1 MIFHSYVSL
10 PEGIF
15 HGVDH
20 WILLWKFFRN
30 WRLFVGYITICHH
43 LMGWMRWDF
52 MDSNEQLHQDYTL
65 VCGFEGTKLGLRS
78 NKYNYIYIY
87 HIIYI
92 CILLNICLLQLLPQ
106 NNSGSDG
113 KYPRYPIKIG
123 MAFTR
128 CYDHKKMSISQS
140 TNNVTTIRANLSNTL
155 HIWRIYIRW
164 NICTHTFAY
173 SKLCIYIYNYI
184 YNF

>member
-1 MIFHSYVSL
+1 MELIIEFSCENSLEIGVYLLVISPYVITL
-10 PEGIF
+10 WGGWDGISWTQMNSF
-15 HGVDH
+15 
-20 WILLWKFFRN
+20 IRITLWFADSKEQN
-30 WRLFVGYITICHH
+30 WVSDRTNTI
-43 LMGWMRWDF
+43 
-52 MDSNEQLHQDYTL
+52 
-65 VCGFEGTKLGLRS
+65 
-78 NKYNYIYIY
+78 IYIY
-87 HIIYI
+87 HNIY
-92 CILLNICLLQLLPQ
+92 ICLLQLLPQ

-173 SKLCIYIYNYI
+173 SKLCVYI
-184 YNF
+184 